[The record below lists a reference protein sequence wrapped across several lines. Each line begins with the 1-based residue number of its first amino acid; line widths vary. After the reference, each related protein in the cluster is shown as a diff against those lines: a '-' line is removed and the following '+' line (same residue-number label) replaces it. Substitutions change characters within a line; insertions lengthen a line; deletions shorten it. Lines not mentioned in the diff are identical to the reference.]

1 MSQTTLINNQGFLYE
16 LSAHS
21 SSLIHFVCFF
31 ILNYVPGWGVRV
43 SESAL
48 RGQKLLDP
56 LGLELVSCEPPGMCL
71 KNQTKSSA
79 GAVLALNYL

>member
-1 MSQTTLINNQGFLYE
+1 M
-16 LSAHS
+16 
-21 SSLIHFVCFF
+21 
-31 ILNYVPGWGVRV
+31 
-43 SESAL
+43 
-48 RGQKLLDP
+48 LDP